1 MVQRETAED
10 IDAAAAE
17 WVAREDR
24 EPLTPSQARDL
35 EAWIAADSRRAGALL
50 RARAVALRSESALA
64 LGPTYDPA
72 DFGAASPPSPSRRSL
87 LTWGVGAAATAAGVA
102 VVAAVGLQAPQAH
115 ATGRGEMRLVP
126 LQDGSTVMLNTETR
140 VTVRFDKD
148 ERRLQLLEG
157 EAFITAL
164 DDRRPLVVLAGE
176 RRITTHGGAFRV
188 RKLPDAPLDI
198 LVQQGRVGVE
208 QRREAGPAVTLA
220 ANTRLMVPA
229 QGATGGET
237 PRRVSADLVT
247 RELAW
252 REGKIA
258 FEGETL
264 AQAAKAFAR
273 YSDTRILIPDQDLA
287 SETVVGLYA
296 ANDPVGFGR
305 AIAEVF
311 GARAVTN
318 EKAVILARPRP
329 N

>member
-1 MVQRETAED
+1 MVQRETADD
-10 IDAAAAE
+10 IDSAAAD

-24 EPLTPSQARDL
+24 RALTPSEARAL
-35 EAWIAADSRRAGALL
+35 EAWIEADSRRAGALL
-50 RARAVALRSESALA
+50 RARAVALRSESAAA
-64 LGPTYDPA
+64 LGPTFDPLE
-72 DFGAASPPSPSRRSL
+72 FGAERRQPPSRRQL
-87 LTWGVGAAATAAGVA
+87 LTWGAGVAAAGAA
-102 VVAAVGLQAPQAH
+102 VVAAVSLRAPEAH

-126 LQDGSTVMLNTETR
+126 LQDGSTVMLNTDTR

-164 DDRRPLVVLAGE
+164 EDPRPLVVLAGE
-176 RRITTHGGAFRV
+176 RRITTNGGAFRV

-198 LVQQGRVGVE
+198 LVQQGRVGV
-208 QRREAGPAVTLA
+208 RGRTDPAGAAVTLA
-220 ANTRLMVPA
+220 ANTRLMLPD
-229 QGATGGET
+229 QGATGAQK
-237 PRRVSADLVT
+237 PRTVSADLVT

-264 AQAAKAFAR
+264 AQAAKTFAR
-273 YSDTRILIPDQDLA
+273 YSDTRIVIADHGLA
-287 SETVVGLYA
+287 SETIVGLYS

-305 AIAEVF
+305 AVAEVF
-311 GARAVTN
+311 GAQALT
-318 EKAVILARPRP
+318 EDGAVILRRGGA